1 MVGWFPTTFYG
12 ARRFPT
18 TCALLKTGGG
28 PDPGRNEMKTQSP
41 VQLLDVARIRAD
53 FPILSREAHAGKPLV
68 YLDSTATSQKPVQ
81 VIEAMDAYYRQSN
94 ANIHRGI
101 HALAEEATS
110 LYEEARAKVAAFIN
124 APSPRQVIFT
134 RNTTEAI
141 NLVALTW
148 GRANLSSGDLVI
160 LTEMEHHSNLVPW
173 QILVSERDLRLEF
186 IPVTPEGLLDL
197 EEYRRLL
204 AMRPKLVAFTHM
216 SNVLGTITP
225 AEEIIRLAHQA
236 GALALV
242 DAAQSVP
249 HFPVDVQALD
259 PDFLAFS
266 SHKMCGPTG
275 IGALYGR
282 KSLLETMPPFL
293 GGGDMIKRVSL
304 RSFIPNELPHKF
316 EAGTPAIAE
325 AVGFGTA
332 VDYLSNIGLESIAAH
347 EKEIIAYALERLE
360 EIPGVTV
367 YGPEAADKG
376 GVAAFSLAGV
386 HAHDVAQVL
395 DQDGVAVRAGHH
407 CAQPLHEKYDI
418 PATAR
423 ASFYLYNTLE
433 EVDSLVHG
441 IYRVKQLF
449 RT

>member
-1 MVGWFPTTFYG
+1 MKSLSPT
-12 ARRFPT
+12 
-18 TCALLKTGGG
+18 
-28 PDPGRNEMKTQSP
+28 NI
-41 VQLLDVARIRAD
+41 LDVGRVRAD
-53 FPILSREAHAGKPLV
+53 FPILSREAHPGKPLV

-81 VIEAMDAYYRQSN
+81 VIQAMDAFYRTSN

-101 HALAEEATS
+101 HALAEEATYQ
-110 LYEEARAKVAAFIN
+110 YEEARVKVAGFIN

-148 GRANLSSGDLVI
+148 GRVNLTADDVII

-173 QILVSERDLRLEF
+173 QILASERDLRLEF
-186 IPVTPEGLLDL
+186 IPITHQGLLDL
-197 EEYRRLL
+197 EEYQRLL
-204 AMRPKLVAFTHM
+204 GLGPKLVAFTHM
-216 SNVLGTITP
+216 SNVLGTINP

-259 PDFLAFS
+259 VDFLAFS
-266 SHKMCGPTG
+266 GHKMCGPTG

-282 KSLLETMPPFL
+282 KSLLQAMPPFL

-304 RSFIPNELPHKF
+304 RSFVPNELPYKF

-325 AVGFGTA
+325 AVGFGAA
-332 VDYLSNIGLESIAAH
+332 VDYLSGIGLEAIAAH

-367 YGPEAADKG
+367 YGPEAMHKG

-423 ASFYLYNTLE
+423 ASFYLYNTMQ
-433 EVDSLVHG
+433 EVDCLVQG
-441 IYRVKQLF
+441 IYRVKELF